1 MAYSSE
7 EPTMATADSEVRAV
21 LEEWAAATRL
31 SRTDE
36 ILKHH
41 STLIHTA
48 AVGRSGRQTQGEKLC
63 SIMKICPSLPVT
75 MSLSPIASYAAVA
88 RFRTGEPSGL
98 AAGNILLEK
107 GRQLM
112 DG

>member
-1 MAYSSE
+1 M
-7 EPTMATADSEVRAV
+7 TAADAEVRAV

-48 AVGRSGRQTQGEKLC
+48 AVGRCGRQAQGEKLC
-63 SIMKICPSLPVT
+63 SILKICPTLPVT

-88 RFRTGEPSGL
+88 RFRTGELSGL
-98 AAGNILLEK
+98 GAGNILLEK
-107 GRQLM
+107 GRRLM